1 MEINKNGD
9 SYAVKEILHTKE
21 FETHAHPAIL
31 YKEHLYGHCTNNTG
45 KMDGFIC
52 MDLKGN
58 IKWKTGKKPFFD
70 KGGMILVDDM
80 IISSDGEKMLYLI
93 EPDPAGFKVLAQT
106 ELLGTKQSWGPLTL
120 SDGKLVIRDQKQM
133 KCILLK

>member
-1 MEINKNGD
+1 MQINKNVD
-9 SYAVKEILHTKE
+9 SYTVEEILHTKE

-31 YKEHLYGHCTNNTG
+31 YKGHLYGHCTNNTG

-52 MDLKGN
+52 MDLDGN

-80 IISSDGEKMLYLI
+80 IISSDGSKMLFLI
-93 EPDPAGFKVLAQT
+93 DPTPEGFKVLAQA
-106 ELLGTKQSWGPLTL
+106 EVLDTKQAWAPLAL
-120 SDGKLVIRDQKQM
+120 SDGKLIIRDQKQM
-133 KCILLK
+133 KCVVVR